1 MRKLNHTILF
11 FGVACGLAILAGCGS
26 NIPDN
31 YPKGAIDP
39 GLYDKAVV
47 TNEQRLAG
55 EDVRVV
61 PLYQTPLEAL
71 GAGWD
76 ALIGQPFTNLVNYIT
91 KDTAHTASREMLDP
105 NNPDKRREGTLKLVD
120 FEKGR
125 QGAFLIVYA
134 HVATDPDYTVRAAG
148 LRALNRSRA
157 KGYTYLFLKS
167 LQDDQPLVR
176 LQAVDALGNIPDP
189 DAINDLVD
197 HLNNDISPDVRIS
210 CADALRNFKNG
221 EVASAL
227 VTVLDDRNF
236 GVAWQARQ
244 SLELISGQ
252 DFRYDKNAWL
262 DYFAKHGEGGS

>member
-1 MRKLNHTILF
+1 MRKLNYTILISS
-11 FGVACGLAILAGCGS
+11 LAILAGCGS
-26 NIPDN
+26 NIRDN
-31 YPKGAIDP
+31 YPQGQIDP
-39 GLYDKAVV
+39 GLYSKAVLV
-47 TNEQRLAG
+47 NEQRLAG
-55 EDVRVV
+55 EDHRVQ
-61 PLYQTPLEAL
+61 PLYQTPIQAL

-76 ALIGQPFTNLVNYIT
+76 AVIGEPFTNLVNYIT
-91 KDTAHTASREMLDP
+91 KETPRTASREMIDP

-120 FEKGR
+120 FKFGR
-125 QGAFLIVYA
+125 SGPSLIVYS
-134 HVATDPDYTVRAAG
+134 HVAEDPDYTVRAAG

-157 KGYTYLFLKS
+157 KGYTYLYLKS

-176 LQAVDALGNIPDP
+176 LQAVDALSNIPDP

-197 HLNNDISPDVRIS
+197 HLNSDISPDVRIS
-210 CADALRNFKNG
+210 CADALRNYKNG

-252 DFRYDKNAWL
+252 DYRYDKNAWL
-262 DYFAKHGEGGS
+262 DYFAKHGTTGGS